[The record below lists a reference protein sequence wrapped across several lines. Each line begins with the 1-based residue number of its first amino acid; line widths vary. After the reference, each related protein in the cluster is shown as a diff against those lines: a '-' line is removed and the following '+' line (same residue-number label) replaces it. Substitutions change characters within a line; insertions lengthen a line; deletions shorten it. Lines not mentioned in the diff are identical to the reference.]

1 MNVSCPNC
9 SAGVGE
15 QIGGKLGLA
24 LAAGLLG
31 RRISPVAAFLFALG
45 GALAGHYYIDR
56 AIRTCPQCGLV
67 FRVADE
73 LLG

>member
-9 SAGVGE
+9 SATVGE

-24 LAAGLLG
+24 VAGGLLG
-31 RRISPVAAFLFALG
+31 SRMSPPAAFLFALG
-45 GALAGHYYIDR
+45 GALLGHYYIDR

-67 FRVADE
+67 FRIADE
-73 LLG
+73 LLS